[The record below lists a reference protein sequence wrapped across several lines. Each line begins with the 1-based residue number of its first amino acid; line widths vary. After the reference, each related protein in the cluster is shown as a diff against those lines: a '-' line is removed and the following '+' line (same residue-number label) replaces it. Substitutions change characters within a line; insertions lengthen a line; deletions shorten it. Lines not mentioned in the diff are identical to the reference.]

1 MAPVAPLLSRYG
13 HGSED
18 TTFALPVEING
29 QTNRAAI
36 VRTIVARGQAVVTL
50 RDVLAKLDVDPRY
63 NSDVVRARIAAMFFP
78 VLNMVRRQWY
88 FKVAC
93 KFMPIAHSRRQC
105 VMDGPSTL
113 ELLQVV
119 MRLPM
124 IKAACSLQEQRAIL
138 ACFLHILK
146 HTDFRYDHPST
157 AHTMHA
163 AVGARLT
170 VMDVSISKIAD
181 CRLQLVGGV
190 AAQSPRNLPPA
201 VGRLGAVP
209 HGVPGR
215 QRHPVESCAI
225 VERALMSHS

>member
-18 TTFALPVEING
+18 TTCTLPVEING
-29 QTNRAAI
+29 QTNRAVI
-36 VRTIVARGQAVVTL
+36 VRTVVARGQAVVTL

-88 FKVAC
+88 FKVTG
-93 KFMPIAHSRRQC
+93 KFVPMAHSRRQC
-105 VMDGPSTL
+105 AMDGPSTL

-146 HTDFRYDHPST
+146 HTDFRYDHSST
-157 AHTMHA
+157 VHTMHA
-163 AVGARLT
+163 RREAYSYGCFNLKNRRLST
-170 VMDVSISKIAD
+170 
-181 CRLQLVGGV
+181 
-190 AAQSPRNLPPA
+190 AAGWWSGYAKPAKSSPHCWTPWRCPS
-201 VGRLGAVP
+201 RCS
-209 HGVPGR
+209 R
-215 QRHPVESCAI
+215 
-225 VERALMSHS
+225 